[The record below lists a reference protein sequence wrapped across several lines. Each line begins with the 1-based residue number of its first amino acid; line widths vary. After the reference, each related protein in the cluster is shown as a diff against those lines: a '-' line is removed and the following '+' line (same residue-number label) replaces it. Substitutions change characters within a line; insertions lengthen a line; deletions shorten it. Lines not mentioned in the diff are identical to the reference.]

1 MITRL
6 GVICFFV
13 GAVGLLLLSERIPLN
28 DSLQSSLLS
37 IVFIALGVLT
47 LVKTDEVISP
57 IFASSR
63 LIRSILK
70 LVGLILLLLGAV
82 GLIKLVGNVLGF
94 W

>member
-6 GVICFFV
+6 GLVCFLV
-13 GAVGLLLLSERIPLN
+13 GAVGLLLLSKRIPLN

-37 IVFIALGVLT
+37 IVFIALGILT

-63 LIRSILK
+63 LIRCILK
-70 LVGLILLLLGAV
+70 ALGLVLLVWGSIGFLGLIGH
-82 GLIKLVGNVLGF
+82 VLGF